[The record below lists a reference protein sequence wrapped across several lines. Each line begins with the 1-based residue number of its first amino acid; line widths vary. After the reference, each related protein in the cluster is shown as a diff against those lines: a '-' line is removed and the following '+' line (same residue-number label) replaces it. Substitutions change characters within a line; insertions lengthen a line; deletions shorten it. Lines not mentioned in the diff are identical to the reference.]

1 MKPQAM
7 NTTIRRCLI
16 TLLCFS
22 IFYLLTHAPAFASP
36 LVHWNSNEGIH
47 RLEESAVKGDFF
59 ALATHFEGQQNKVY
73 CGVASMTVILNAL
86 RVGKGEHKIT
96 PDESIIAP
104 QDRGYF
110 PQKNW
115 SPLFERYTQNTV
127 VELSPKTRLEIMGKP
142 RQEKGTEKE
151 QASDYGL
158 GLADLAGLAKNH
170 GLRAHAYFVKDSAT
184 YTEQKASLIHAL
196 VSQDTYAIVNYS
208 RSVLDQAGSGHF
220 SPVVAYHKASDS
232 FLIMDVSNTFQTW
245 VWVDAN
251 KLFEAMAI
259 KDNGNSRGF
268 LVISET

>member
-36 LVHWNSNEGIH
+36 LVHWNNNEGID
-47 RLEESAVKGDFF
+47 RLERSAVKGDFF

-86 RVGKGEHKIT
+86 RVGKSEHVIT

-110 PQKNW
+110 PQNNW

-127 VELSPKTRLEIMGKP
+127 VELSPKNRLEIMGKP
-142 RQEKGTEKE
+142 RKEKGAERK

-158 GLADLAGLAKNH
+158 GLADLADLAKNH
-170 GLRAHAYFVKDSAT
+170 GLRAHAYFVKDSVTHA
-184 YTEQKASLIHAL
+184 EQKASLIQAL
-196 VSQDTYAIVNYS
+196 TSQDTYAIVNYS
-208 RSVLDQAGSGHF
+208 RIVLNQAGSGHF
-220 SPVVAYHKASDS
+220 SPVVAYHKGSDS

-245 VWVDAN
+245 VWVDSSA
-251 KLFEAMAI
+251 LFEAMSI
-259 KDNGNSRGF
+259 KDHDDSRGF
-268 LVISET
+268 VVVSEA

>member
-1 MKPQAM
+1 MKPQAI

-36 LVHWNSNEGIH
+36 LVHWDSHEGID
-47 RLEESAVKGDFF
+47 RLEKSAVKNDFF

-86 RVGKGEHKIT
+86 RVGRDEHVIT

-110 PQKNW
+110 PQNNW

-127 VELSPKTRLEIMGKP
+127 VDLSPKTKLEIMGKP
-142 RQEKGTEKE
+142 RKEKEKG

-158 GLADLAGLAKNH
+158 GLSDLAGLAKNH
-170 GLRAHAYFVKDSAT
+170 GLTAHAYFVKNAVT
-184 YTEQKASLIHAL
+184 HAEQKASLIDAL
-196 VSQDTYAIVNYS
+196 ASQDTYAIVNYS
-208 RSVLDQAGSGHF
+208 RVVLDQAGSGHF

-245 VWVDAN
+245 VWVDSD
-251 KLFEAMAI
+251 KIFEAMSI

-268 LVISET
+268 LVVSEA